1 MGVLLLSHPLRQT
14 KKSGAPGGGVR
25 FFVMDGKG
33 ILDEGTLGSTQEGN
47 EAKPSNPTLSGPFRT
62 HG

>member
-14 KKSGAPGGGVR
+14 KKSGAPGGGVG

-47 EAKPSNPTLSGPFRT
+47 EAKPSNPTLSAK
-62 HG
+62 